1 LTDAPD
7 HDPTEALSA
16 QPVLDERLLV
26 EQDERRRLAE
36 LIHDGPVQHLAAIAQ
51 MLDAASALAAA
62 GDASATQPILVRA
75 LTLTREA
82 SGDLRE
88 LVAGLEPDALREH
101 GFATAVSLL
110 AHRVATRRGIEVESD
125 VDSGSALGEAAG
137 IGLYQIVRESLDQA
151 VRRGP
156 PTRVTVRLTTTAAG
170 GVELI
175 VADDG
180 SGERR
185 QAVLDGLAERAA
197 SLNAELEVE
206 QLPGAGT
213 VVRVTIPPSA
223 ASR

>member
-1 LTDAPD
+1 LTGASDD
-7 HDPTEALSA
+7 DPTRAPSS

-51 MLDAASALAAA
+51 MLDAASALVGA
-62 GDASATQPILVRA
+62 GDAAATQPILVRA

-110 AHRVATRRGIEVESD
+110 AHRVATRRGIAVESD
-125 VDSGSALGEAAG
+125 VDTGHALGEAAG

-170 GVELI
+170 GAEL
-175 VADDG
+175 VVSDDG

>member
-1 LTDAPD
+1 MTPPFGDAPGAD
-7 HDPTEALSA
+7 EHPRPS
-16 QPVLDERLLV
+16 LDERLV
-26 EQDERRRLAE
+26 AEQDERRRLGE

-51 MLDAASALAAA
+51 MLDAAAAA
-62 GDASATQPILVRA
+62 TAEGDATGAHPILVRA

-101 GFATAVSLL
+101 GFATAVGLL
-110 AHRVATRRGIEVESD
+110 AHRLAARRGIAVEAD
-125 VDSGSALGEAAG
+125 VDAGETLGEAAA

-156 PTRVTVRLTTTAAG
+156 PTRISIQLSATAAG
-170 GVELI
+170 GVELA
-175 VADDG
+175 VVDNG

-197 SLNAELEVE
+197 SLNAAFTVE
-206 QLPGAGT
+206 QHPGEGT
-213 VVRVTIPPSA
+213 AVRVTVPPSA
-223 ASR
+223 TTR

>member
-1 LTDAPD
+1 LSGEPG
-7 HDPTEALSA
+7 EAESPR
-16 QPVLDERLLV
+16 PVLDERLLA

-51 MLDAASALAAA
+51 MLDAAAAAVKA
-62 GDASATQPILVRA
+62 GDAEATHPILVRA
-75 LTLTREA
+75 LTLAREA

-88 LVAGLEPDALREH
+88 LVSGLEPDALRAH
-101 GFATAVSLL
+101 GFATAVALL
-110 AHRVATRRGIEVESD
+110 AQRIATRRGIAVEAD
-125 VDSGSALGEAAG
+125 VDAGNALGEAAG

-156 PTRVTVRLTTTAAG
+156 PSRVTVQLATTAAG
-170 GVELI
+170 GAELTI
-175 VADDG
+175 ADDG

-185 QAVLDGLAERAA
+185 QAVIDGLKERAN

-213 VVRVTIPPSA
+213 IVRVTIPPSA
-223 ASR
+223 AQR